1 MNLKEIFN
9 VIGHLLI
16 LLAFILLIPL
26 GVSLYYHQ
34 PAAPGYLG
42 EYQAFGLTA
51 LLAGATGFLFWKFF
65 PHGIES
71 LREREGFVIVAFSWI
86 ILPLFGALPFL
97 LTGVCPEFT
106 NAYFESISG
115 FTTTGATVLTH
126 LADVPRG
133 VLFWRSMTQWLG
145 GMGIILLYLAIF
157 PALGLGS
164 FHLFRAEIP
173 GGVTVERMRPQL
185 VHSAKILWKIYV
197 VLTLVETTLL
207 WLGGM
212 TVFDAICHT
221 FATLSTGG
229 FSPYDNSIEH
239 FQSLYLQMVILV
251 FMFLAGVSFA
261 LYFNLI
267 HGYFK
272 DIFQNPELRFYTA
285 SVLFFI
291 LLTAW
296 SLGHAHP
303 DQPTGVLLRKAAFTV
318 VSLHT
323 TTGFTVDDFNLWPT
337 PLKVIL
343 LGLMMM
349 GACSGS
355 TCGSIKSIRI
365 LVLLRMIGREIK
377 KLIHPQAVIHLK
389 VGHKNVSPE
398 HQSNAVTVTAL
409 FAAVG
414 GLGFVSL
421 TFMGL
426 DAETAGSA
434 TFATLFNTGPG
445 MGLVGPSGN
454 YSVIPTPGKW
464 LLILNMLMGRLE
476 FFSILLLLVPLA
488 WRK

>member
-16 LLAFILLIPL
+16 LLAFILFVPL
-26 GVSLYYHQ
+26 SVSLYFHQ
-34 PAAPGYLG
+34 PASPGYLG

-51 LLAGATGFLFWKFF
+51 LLAGLTGFLFWKFF

-86 ILPLFGALPFL
+86 TLPLFGALPYW

-126 LADVPRG
+126 LESVPRG

-164 FHLFRAEIP
+164 FHMFRAEVP
-173 GGVTVERMRPQL
+173 GGITVERMQPQL
-185 VHSAKILWKIYV
+185 VHSAKVLWKTYV
-197 VLTLVETTLL
+197 VLTAVEIILL

-212 TVFDAICHT
+212 TLFDSVCHA
-221 FATLSTGG
+221 FSTLSTGG
-229 FSPYDNSIEH
+229 FSTYNDSIEH
-239 FQSLYLQMVILV
+239 FQSLYLQMVLLF
-251 FMFLAGVSFA
+251 FMFLAGINFA
-261 LYFNLI
+261 LHFNLI
-267 HGYFK
+267 HGYFN
-272 DIFQNPELRFYTA
+272 DIFNNPELRFYTA
-285 SVLFFI
+285 SVLIFI
-291 LLTAW
+291 FLTAW
-296 SLGHAHP
+296 GLSHAHP
-303 DQPTGVLLRKAAFTV
+303 DLQTGDVFRKAAFTV

-337 PLKVIL
+337 PIKVIL

-365 LVLLRMIGREIK
+365 LILLRMIVREIK

-389 VGHKNVSPE
+389 IGQKNVSPE
-398 HQSNAVTVTAL
+398 YQSNAVTVTAL
-409 FAAVG
+409 FTAVG
-414 GLGFVSL
+414 GLSFLLL

-426 DAETAGSA
+426 DTETAGSA

-445 MGLVGPSGN
+445 MGLVGPSGD
-454 YSVIPTPGKW
+454 YSVIPAPGKW

-476 FFSILLLLVPLA
+476 FFSIILLFIPLA

>member
-1 MNLKEIFN
+1 MNLKEVFN

-34 PAAPGYLG
+34 PASAGYLG

-51 LLAGATGFLFWKFF
+51 LLAGATGFGFWKFF
-65 PHGIES
+65 PQGIES
-71 LREREGFVIVAFSWI
+71 LREREGFIIVAFSWI
-86 ILPLFGALPFL
+86 LLPLFGALPYS

-106 NAYFESISG
+106 DAYFESVSG

-133 VLFWRSMTQWLG
+133 ILFWRSMTQWLG

-157 PALGLGS
+157 PALGIGS

-173 GGVTVERMRPQL
+173 GGVTVERMQPQL
-185 VHSAKILWKIYV
+185 VHSAKVLWKTYV
-197 VLTLVETTLL
+197 ILSLVEAALL

-212 TVFDAICHT
+212 TLFDALCHT

-229 FSPYDNSIEH
+229 FSPYINNIDH

-251 FMFLAGVSFA
+251 FMFLAGINFA
-261 LYFNLI
+261 LHFNLI
-267 HGYFK
+267 RGYFQ
-272 DIFQNPELRFYTA
+272 DVFQNPELRFYTA

-291 LLTAW
+291 LLTAGW
-296 SLGHAHP
+296 LSHAYP
-303 DQPTGVLLRKAAFTV
+303 DQPADILLRKAAFTV

-355 TCGSIKSIRI
+355 TSGSIKSIRI
-365 LVLLRMIGREIK
+365 IILFRMIGLEIK

-389 VGHKNVSPE
+389 VGHKSVSPG
-398 HQSNAVTVTAL
+398 HQTNAVTVTAL
-409 FAAVG
+409 FTAVG
-414 GLGFVSL
+414 GLSFVLL

-445 MGLVGPSGN
+445 MGLVGPAGDF
-454 YSVIPTPGKW
+454 SVIPAPGKW
-464 LLILNMLMGRLE
+464 LLILDMLMGRLE
-476 FFSILLLLVPLA
+476 FFSILLLFVPVA